1 MTKNERCPT
10 CGRGGIA
17 SRLLDRRRIADE
29 LGLPLSG
36 AERLMR
42 QLPKLWIGR
51 RVYVK
56 RDDLEDWLKRSAKL

>member
-1 MTKNERCPT
+1 MEDERCST
-10 CGRGGIA
+10 CGRGGPP
-17 SRLLDRRRIADE
+17 SRLLDRRRIAEE

-56 RDDLEDWLKRSAKL
+56 RDDLEDWLKRSARI